1 MESVLAW
8 LRAHA
13 VVATWLA
20 IGSTL
25 LLLVGL
31 VAVPIV
37 LARLPADHF
46 LKPPSPAVER
56 HPLLRWT
63 VLSLKNALGA
73 VLVLAGLAML
83 LLPGQGILTLLV
95 GLTLLDLPGKR
106 RLELRLLR
114 LRPVHRAIN
123 WVRAKAKQ
131 GPLLLP
137 EEDG

>member
-1 MESVLAW
+1 MESVLGW
-8 LRAHA
+8 FRAHA

-20 IGSTL
+20 IGSAV
-25 LLLVGL
+25 LLLVG
-31 VAVPIV
+31 VIAVPFV

-46 LKPPSPAVER
+46 LKPPSPPVER
-56 HPLLRWT
+56 KPMLRWT
-63 VLSLKNALGA
+63 MLVFKNILGFVLA
-73 VLVLAGLAML
+73 LAGLAML

-106 RLELRLLR
+106 RVELRLLR
-114 LRPVHRAIN
+114 IRPVHRAIN

-137 EEDG
+137 EGD